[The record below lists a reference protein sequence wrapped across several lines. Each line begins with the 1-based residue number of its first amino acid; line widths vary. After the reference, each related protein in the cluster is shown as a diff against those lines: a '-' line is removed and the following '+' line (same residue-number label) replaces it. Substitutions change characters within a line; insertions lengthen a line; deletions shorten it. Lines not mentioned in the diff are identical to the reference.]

1 MTLAKKNKLE
11 LQYQI
16 VLRNYMKYEVWSNKL
31 KATRVE
37 SYILLNII
45 YQRLLVKIWIN
56 LNNGEKTDH
65 QAVN

>member
-1 MTLAKKNKLE
+1 MTQAKKNKLE

-31 KATRVE
+31 KATRVAL
-37 SYILLNII
+37 ICLVNII
-45 YQRLLVKIWIN
+45 YQCLLVKIWIN